1 MGNHLYGTEMGYPH
15 TWAVCGYILTQVK
28 LQNGGHPQV
37 ELKSNKNIVQKKIKK
52 ISNILFLFTPTYPPI
67 CKTSKKQ
74 GVNV

>member
-37 ELKSNKNIVQKKIKK
+37 ELKSNKNIVQKI
-52 ISNILFLFTPTYPPI
+52 N
-67 CKTSKKQ
+67 
-74 GVNV
+74 